1 MLTELSSWI
10 VSSDVS
16 YHGDASKLLALMKDA
31 NVLGLQLADISCC
44 PLRRLSLDV
53 I

>member
-1 MLTELSSWI
+1 MLTELNSWI

-31 NVLGLQLADISCC
+31 KALVLQLAFNHS
-44 PLRRLSLDV
+44 PSDV
-53 I
+53 L